1 MSEDAV
7 SIETDPLIG
16 EASSDKVN
24 EGDQSHPVE
33 TGVSFSGAVLSTL
46 KCSFGAGILG
56 FPYAFRRA
64 GWFGGTLSC
73 LIVSITTG
81 FGMHMCVQIG
91 LEMREVAA
99 KHEIYSKR
107 KYLEYTDLAQLSVGT
122 WARRSAFAAIL
133 FGQIGVC
140 IAYTIFMANNLSGS
154 FFSVSTPRWLIVL
167 SFYPIVLGLSFIKK
181 LKDLLWAAKLGL
193 VFMVVGV
200 IFVLNYG
207 FKNPT
212 FPNNLSAINLEGM
225 VIAVG
230 ISTFA
235 MESITVIPSL
245 MASMRQ
251 PEQFPSVL
259 NIAIV
264 SVLILYCIFGIV
276 GAISFGISTK
286 SVITRDIPISTV
298 GGVGSRLALVC
309 YIL

>member
-1 MSEDAV
+1 MSEGAT

-16 EASSDKVN
+16 EPPSDKVN
-24 EGDQSHPVE
+24 STRIQSP
-33 TGVSFSGAVLSTL
+33 SRNWCKFSGAVLSTL

-64 GWFGGTLSC
+64 GWLGGMLSC
-73 LIVSITTG
+73 LVVSITTG

-91 LEMREVAA
+91 LGMRKVAA
-99 KHEIYSKR
+99 KHEVYSKR
-107 KYLEYTDLAQLSVGT
+107 KYLEYTDLAQLSIGT
-122 WARRSAFAAIL
+122 WARRCAFLAIL
-133 FGQIGVC
+133 LGQIGVG
-140 IAYTIFMANNLSGS
+140 IAYTIFMANNLTGS

-167 SFYPIVLGLSFIKK
+167 SFYPVVLGLTFVQD

-193 VFMVVGV
+193 VFMVVGI
-200 IFVLNYG
+200 IFLLNYG

-212 FPNNLSAINLEGM
+212 FPNNLPVVSLDGM
-225 VIAVG
+225 VLAIG

-245 MASMRQ
+245 MASMRE
-251 PEQFPSVL
+251 PKEFPSVL

-264 SVLILYCIFGIV
+264 SVLVLYSTFGVV
-276 GAISFGISTK
+276 GAICFGISTK
-286 SVITRDIPISTV
+286 SVITRDIPVGTV
-298 GGVGSRLALVC
+298 SGVGSRLALVC